1 MIENKKNFAGKD
13 GFIWW
18 TGVIEDRQDPL
29 KLGRCRVRCVGWHS
43 ANKMELPTNSLPW
56 AVPSIPVNSV
66 NVYTPNEGDMV
77 FGFFL
82 DAENAQQPVML
93 GSFPSIPLKAPN
105 NQDPFNDPRT
115 DAQLSSAPRP
125 PKSKTYKTDG
135 TGIQIT
141 EESKASL
148 YPNILDEPT
157 TSRIARNDSDTIQKT
172 FIQER
177 KTNVVKSVPTY
188 NGTWNEPETKY
199 GTKYPYNN
207 VTETESGHIMEFDD
221 TVGKE
226 RIHLAH
232 RNGSFQEWF
241 PAGDKVEK
249 VTKDNYEIVMGNDR
263 VYIMGKCFVTVQGDA
278 EVYVKKNAFVK
289 VDENVT
295 ALVGKNVTATVKGDV
310 TATVDGNLSGT
321 IRKNATLTV
330 SQQLKATCQTLDIS
344 ASGSASI
351 RSGGVMTIR
360 GSIIRLN

>member
-1 MIENKKNFAGKD
+1 
-13 GFIWW
+13 
-18 TGVIEDRQDPL
+18 
-29 KLGRCRVRCVGWHS
+29 
-43 ANKMELPTNSLPW
+43 
-56 AVPSIPVNSV
+56 
-66 NVYTPNEGDMV
+66 
-77 FGFFL
+77 
-82 DAENAQQPVML
+82 ML

>member
-141 EESKASL
+141 EEVKHL
-148 YPNILDEPT
+148 YIL
-157 TSRIARNDSDTIQKT
+157 I
-172 FIQER
+172 F
-177 KTNVVKSVPTY
+177 
-188 NGTWNEPETKY
+188 
-199 GTKYPYNN
+199 
-207 VTETESGHIMEFDD
+207 
-221 TVGKE
+221 
-226 RIHLAH
+226 
-232 RNGSFQEWF
+232 
-241 PAGDKVEK
+241 
-249 VTKDNYEIVMGNDR
+249 
-263 VYIMGKCFVTVQGDA
+263 
-278 EVYVKKNAFVK
+278 
-289 VDENVT
+289 
-295 ALVGKNVTATVKGDV
+295 
-310 TATVDGNLSGT
+310 
-321 IRKNATLTV
+321 
-330 SQQLKATCQTLDIS
+330 
-344 ASGSASI
+344 
-351 RSGGVMTIR
+351 
-360 GSIIRLN
+360 

>member
-1 MIENKKNFAGKD
+1 MVDFAGKS

-18 TGVIEDRQDPL
+18 IGIVEDRMDPI
-29 KLGRCRVRCVGWHS
+29 KLGRCRVRCYGWHS
-43 ANKMELPTNSLPW
+43 PNKMEQSTDKLPW
-56 AVPSIPVNSV
+56 AMPSIPVNSSTV
-66 NVYTPNEGDMV
+66 STPKEGDMV

-82 DAENAQQPVML
+82 DGENAQQPVML

-105 NQDPFNDPRT
+105 RQDAFNDPRT
-115 DAQLSSAPRP
+115 DAQLTSSPRA

-135 TGIQIT
+135 SGVQIT

-148 YPNILDEPT
+148 YPSILDEPT
-157 TSRIARNDSDTIQKT
+157 TSRIARNDSDSITKT

-177 KTNVVKSVPTY
+177 KNNVVKSIPLAES
-188 NGTWNEPETKY
+188 GTWTEPTTQY
-199 GTKYPYNN
+199 AAKYPYNN

-241 PAGDKVEK
+241 PNGDKVEK

-263 VYIMGKCFVTVQGDA
+263 VYIMGKCQVTVQGDA
-278 EVYVKKNAFVK
+278 EVYVKENAYVK
-289 VDENVT
+289 VDKNVKMT
-295 ALVGKNVTATVKGDV
+295 VGKNVDATVGGDTTATVN
-310 TATVDGNLSGT
+310 GNLSGT
-321 IRKNATLTV
+321 IKKNATLAVT
-330 SQQLKATCQTLDIS
+330 QQLKATCQTLDIR
-344 ASGSASI
+344 ASGTALI
-351 RSGGVMTIR
+351 KSGGTMTIQ